1 MSDEKKPFDIDELVS
16 QALGNIETQANDI
29 KRKNDDADAY
39 SIHNG
44 FTFAADAK
52 SDDVA
57 SENELKSH
65 SSKYEE
71 TSQESVKLVD
81 LGEKPITQ
89 TANSDFAPLNQPQ
102 KSRKPSPK
110 KSKNKAIIWFVSII
124 VASVLIAGAAFMTM
138 IEIMGFKF
146 SSNEVWITIPQG
158 SSTQQIAEILKENDV
173 IKSSL
178 LFRVYSKIA
187 GADGHYNYGDYE
199 IKGSGYDYI
208 IETLKKAGIQA
219 PEVSVTVK
227 EGATIDEICDL
238 LVKNKVCSEDDFKTA
253 MKKGDYGY
261 DFVGAIPTDKVH
273 YRFEGYLFPET
284 YNFFVL
290 TDDADGVK
298 NAERAIDKMLS
309 QTSKHFTADDVK
321 LAESKGYTIHEILT
335 MASILELEASGFESE
350 MKNVAQ
356 VFYNRLTTWNDQP
369 KLLGSTPTSKY
380 PYGNGRYDT
389 NVYEGLPPG
398 PLCSPSADAVK
409 AAISPNTEIKATYFV
424 TDKTMKFYYT
434 NSVSEHNAIIKKLKS
449 QNLWEY

>member
-1 MSDEKKPFDIDELVS
+1 MSDEKKPFDIDELVAK
-16 QALGNIETQANDI
+16 ALGNIEIQANDI

-44 FTFAADAK
+44 FTFASDAK
-52 SDDVA
+52 TDDDG
-57 SENELKSH
+57 ENELKSH
-65 SSKYEE
+65 SVEYEKPSIMPE
-71 TSQESVKLVD
+71 KIID

-89 TANSDFAPLNQPQ
+89 NTNSDFVPMNNPKPHK
-102 KSRKPSPK
+102 KSRKKP
-110 KSKNKAIIWFVSII
+110 KSKKLVWFVVVI
-124 VASVLIAGAAFMTM
+124 VASFLIAGAGFLAM
-138 IEIMGFKF
+138 IEIMGINF
-146 SSNEVWITIPQG
+146 SSNEIWITIPQG
-158 SSTQQIAEILKENDV
+158 SSTQQIAEILKQNDI
-173 IKSSL
+173 IKSPL
-178 LFRVYSKIA
+178 LFRVYSKIS
-187 GADGHYNYGDYE
+187 GADGRYNYGDYE
-199 IKGSGYDYI
+199 IKSSGYDNI
-208 IETLKKAGIQA
+208 IATLKKAGIQA
-219 PEVSVTVK
+219 PEVTVAIK
-227 EGATIDEICDL
+227 EGATIDEICNL
-238 LVKNKVCSEDDFKTA
+238 LVEKNVCSKVDFKTA
-253 MKKGDYGY
+253 MKAGTYSY
-261 DFVGAIPTDKVH
+261 DFVDAIPTDKVY

-290 TDDADGVK
+290 TDEADGVK

-309 QTSKHFTADDVK
+309 QTAKHFTADDVK
-321 LAESKGYTIHEILT
+321 LAESKGYTVHEILT

-398 PLCSPSADAVK
+398 PLCSPSADAIK
-409 AAISPNTEIKATYFV
+409 AAITPNTEIKATYFV